1 MLHQHQ
7 NSRSY
12 VASAAAA
19 TVTEL
24 YIGRSGNMKDK
35 VPMGCHRPRSVCI
48 HARNGQIDA
57 RALISKL
64 AEAEAPITH
73 IQRLG
78 NGDMEITFPSIE
90 VRNKFFSLP
99 FVHSPRRIFHKP
111 AELLLDTV
119 RHKFSQFGQV
129 LFARENDVPDTGVFT
144 CCVTMKMII
153 SEPIPSYVHLGPYC
167 LLVRHDGQPQTCRKC
182 DSRDH
187 FAVNCNVKRCYNCG
201 GSGHIN
207 VDCPMESQ
215 CQGCGSTGHHIIQCD
230 TSWVVEQ
237 EEQNHRPHL
246 EQEGK
251 PPPATES
258 PSMQEDTLS
267 PRPSEE
273 PPAPADKAEVVFPDP
288 PPPLDWANSQP
299 DDTVPPTTNKVTV
312 LILCLLR
319 QQSRHLTTTI
329 IKPLQTAQKPMQTRG
344 TQS

>member
-90 VRNKFFSLP
+90 VRNK
-99 FVHSPRRIFHKP
+99 
-111 AELLLDTV
+111 
-119 RHKFSQFGQV
+119 
-129 LFARENDVPDTGVFT
+129 
-144 CCVTMKMII
+144 
-153 SEPIPSYVHLGPYC
+153 
-167 LLVRHDGQPQTCRKC
+167 
-182 DSRDH
+182 
-187 FAVNCNVKRCYNCG
+187 
-201 GSGHIN
+201 
-207 VDCPMESQ
+207 
-215 CQGCGSTGHHIIQCD
+215 
-230 TSWVVEQ
+230 
-237 EEQNHRPHL
+237 
-246 EQEGK
+246 
-251 PPPATES
+251 
-258 PSMQEDTLS
+258 
-267 PRPSEE
+267 PSEE